1 MDSLM
6 LALVL
11 VVLAIFARYVKRKH
25 LLDAIEKIPG
35 PPGYPV
41 IGNALDIIHFNF
53 NMTNAVE
60 SWTKSYG
67 DIFRVWMGSVPFV
80 VLSKPEDLEIL
91 LSSSKHIEKSEIY
104 AQLRPWIGEGLLTS
118 SGRKWHARR
127 KLLTPTF
134 HFRILDQF
142 VQVFNRCGDLFVKKL
157 LENKEAVNVNSL
169 LSLCTLDIICETA
182 MGTKVNAQSDS
193 ESSYVTAVHDALISF
208 HKRTLK
214 PWLNTDFIWNM
225 SHDGKTFNSALKVL
239 HKYTN
244 DVINNRKKER
254 GLRRKN
260 SLKTDEDIGMKK
272 RVAFLDQLLD
282 ANDTGADLT
291 DADIQEEVDTF
302 MFEGHD
308 TTSAALSF
316 ILYNV
321 AAYPEVQD
329 RLHEEMQDIFGD
341 SDRAATAL
349 DIQNM
354 KYTERVIKESL
365 RLYPS
370 VPLFARKMREDL
382 PLTDGYVLPAGANV
396 TISCF
401 QMGRNPKHWPEPE
414 KFDPDRYLTENSS
427 GRHPYAYIP
436 FSAGPRNCI
445 GQKFAMMEMKS
456 ALSKVSR
463 SCVLSLPSPGYK
475 PRVEGQVILR
485 APEGVY
491 IKAAPRKAMA

>member
-11 VVLAIFARYVKRKH
+11 VALAIFARYVKRKH
-25 LLDAIEKIPG
+25 LVDTLDKMPG
-35 PPGYPV
+35 PPGYPL
-41 IGNALDIIHFNF
+41 IGNTLDLYNFKFNL
-53 NMTNAVE
+53 TNAVE
-60 SWTKSYG
+60 SWTRDYG
-67 DIFRVWMGSVPFV
+67 EIFRIWLGNVPFV
-80 VLSKPEDLEIL
+80 VVSKPEDLEIL
-91 LSSSKHIEKSEIY
+91 LSSSKHIEKSELY
-104 AQLRPWIGEGLLTS
+104 ALLNPWIGEGLLTS
-118 SGRKWHARR
+118 TGKKWHTRR

-142 VQVFNRCGDLFVKKL
+142 VEVFNRSGDLFVKKL
-157 LENKEAVNVNSL
+157 LENKEAVNVHSL
-169 LSLCTLDIICETA
+169 LTLCTLDIICETA
-182 MGTKVNAQSDS
+182 MGTKVEAQNDS
-193 ESSYVTAVHDALISF
+193 KSPYVTAVHDAVTSF
-208 HKRTLK
+208 HQRTMK
-214 PWLNTDFIWNM
+214 PWLHLDAIWKM
-225 SHDGKTFNSALKVL
+225 SHDGKAFNSALKVL

-244 DVINNRKKER
+244 DVISNRKKER
-254 GLRRKN
+254 ESRRKT
-260 SLKTDEDIGMKK
+260 SLKSDEDLGMKK
-272 RVAFLDQLLD
+272 REAFLDQLLD
-282 ANDTGADLT
+282 ASDSGADLT
-291 DADIQEEVDTF
+291 DADIREEVDTF

-308 TTSAALSF
+308 TTAAALSF

-321 AAYPEVQD
+321 AAHPEVQD

-341 SDRAATAL
+341 SDRPATSQ

-370 VPLFARKMREDL
+370 VPLFARTMREDL
-382 PLTDGYVLPAGANV
+382 PVTGGYVLPAGANV
-396 TISCF
+396 TVSCF

-414 KFDPDRYLTENSS
+414 KFDPDRFLTENSS

-463 SCVLSLPSPGYK
+463 SCVLSLRSSGYK

-491 IKAAPRKAMA
+491 LKAAPRRAMA